1 MKCQQVGTSW
11 VLYLVC
17 DLVGRSELPY
27 VCGPVVS
34 TAESNSRRFSSFTGR
49 AEYQF
54 VCMRSRNCIIGII
67 IIIILISCSGRDVSK
82 LPGDGDFFWL
92 VLV

>member
-1 MKCQQVGTSW
+1 MEAGGGGG
-11 VLYLVC
+11 
-17 DLVGRSELPY
+17 GRNKS
-27 VCGPVVS
+27 
-34 TAESNSRRFSSFTGR
+34 
-49 AEYQF
+49 F
-54 VCMRSRNCIIGII
+54 VCMRSINCIIDIII

>member
-1 MKCQQVGTSW
+1 MVNPLLNTNGG
-11 VLYLVC
+11 
-17 DLVGRSELPY
+17 GR
-27 VCGPVVS
+27 G
-34 TAESNSRRFSSFTGR
+34 GR
-49 AEYQF
+49 NKSF
-54 VCMRSRNCIIGII
+54 VCMRSRNCIIDIII

>member
-1 MKCQQVGTSW
+1 MVNPLLNTNGG
-11 VLYLVC
+11 
-17 DLVGRSELPY
+17 GR
-27 VCGPVVS
+27 GG
-34 TAESNSRRFSSFTGR
+34 GR
-49 AEYQF
+49 NKSF
-54 VCMRSRNCIIGII
+54 VCMRSRNCIIDIII

>member
-1 MKCQQVGTSW
+1 M
-11 VLYLVC
+11 
-17 DLVGRSELPY
+17 RF
-27 VCGPVVS
+27 VCGEPSV
-34 TAESNSRRFSSFTGR
+34 EHQWRREGGGGGGR
-49 AEYQF
+49 NKSF
-54 VCMRSRNCIIGII
+54 VCMRSRNCIIDIII

>member
-1 MKCQQVGTSW
+1 M
-11 VLYLVC
+11 
-17 DLVGRSELPY
+17 RF
-27 VCGPVVS
+27 VCGEPSV
-34 TAESNSRRFSSFTGR
+34 EHQWRREGGGGGKKSFG
-49 AEYQF
+49 
-54 VCMRSRNCIIGII
+54 CMGSRNCIIDIII

>member
-1 MKCQQVGTSW
+1 MEAGGG
-11 VLYLVC
+11 
-17 DLVGRSELPY
+17 GRNKS
-27 VCGPVVS
+27 
-34 TAESNSRRFSSFTGR
+34 
-49 AEYQF
+49 F
-54 VCMRSRNCIIGII
+54 VCMRSRNCIIDIIII

>member
-1 MKCQQVGTSW
+1 M
-11 VLYLVC
+11 
-17 DLVGRSELPY
+17 RF
-27 VCGPVVS
+27 VCGEPSVEHQWRGDGGGGDKS
-34 TAESNSRRFSSFTGR
+34 
-49 AEYQF
+49 F